1 MHVAGPKGP
10 ARGGKG
16 CKKKKTGV
24 TPLVGLMDPYS
35 REECGLFKMLP
46 GSKDPRVAYKGVKKK
61 RVAVKVKFPCT
72 LCAQDCPTSECSVC
86 NGLAYLYHADDN
98 DDAR

>member
-1 MHVAGPKGP
+1 MLPDPKDPRVAEKGV
-10 ARGGKG
+10 
-16 CKKKKTGV
+16 KKKTDV

-35 REECGLFKMLP
+35 REECGFFKMLP
-46 GSKDPRVAYKGVKKK
+46 GSKDPRVAYKGVKK

-86 NGLAYLYHADDN
+86 NGWIH
-98 DDAR
+98 R